1 MGWGIMNKKTAA
13 LLFSA
18 AYFASL
24 SASQAADV
32 VKNTADTRNSAFQ
45 ISPYV
50 WMTGLKGDVSPFKLA
65 PTVEVDK
72 SFGDVL
78 KDIDFAGFVD
88 FYYRQ
93 DRFVF
98 SGDIMYVN
106 VSDAQAVG
114 PKRFDASIIGL
125 PLDFDISNA
134 KIKVNS
140 TTFNSTL
147 TAGYRLVDEPNVSF
161 DLLGGVRLWR
171 VSNEVSIAANV
182 SLDGLPIADGTL
194 SLKKSFGWVDPI
206 IAARSMIAITD
217 KISVL
222 LNADIGGFG
231 AGSKLTW
238 QVLGTVNYSFNENW
252 AASIGYKHMAVNYD
266 RGGRVF
272 DTKLSGPVMAVTY
285 RF

>member
-1 MGWGIMNKKTAA
+1 MNKKPAVLLFTAA
-13 LLFSA
+13 YLAS
-18 AYFASL
+18 FAP
-24 SASQAADV
+24 AQAADMAI
-32 VKNTADTRNSAFQ
+32 KTAETSNSSLQ

-50 WMTGLKGDVSPFKLA
+50 WMTGLKGDVSPFRLA

-72 SFGDVL
+72 NFSDVL

-147 TAGYRLVDEPNVSF
+147 TAGYRLVDEPNISF

-171 VSNEVSIAANV
+171 VSNEVSIAADV
-182 SLDGLPIADGTL
+182 SLDGLPIADGAL
-194 SLKKSFGWVDPI
+194 SLKKSFGWVDPLI
-206 IAARSMIAITD
+206 VARSKISITD
-217 KISVL
+217 KVSVL
-222 LNADIGGFG
+222 LNADVGGFG

-252 AASIGYKHMAVNYD
+252 TASIGYKHMAVNYD

>member
-1 MGWGIMNKKTAA
+1 MNKKSAA
-13 LLFSA
+13 LLIMA
-18 AYFASL
+18 MYTATLAP
-24 SASQAADV
+24 SQAADA
-32 VKNTADTRNSAFQ
+32 VKNTPDTSNTSFQ

-65 PTVEVDK
+65 PTVYVDK
-72 SFGDVL
+72 GFGDVL

-93 DRFVF
+93 DRFIF

-106 VSDAQAVG
+106 VSDAQAFG
-114 PKRFDASIIGL
+114 PQRFDATAIGL
-125 PLDFDISNA
+125 PVDFDVSGA

-140 TTFNSTL
+140 KMFNSTL
-147 TAGYRLVDEPNVSF
+147 TAGYRLVDEPNVTL

-171 VSNEVSIAANV
+171 VSNELSISADV
-182 SLDGLPIADGTL
+182 TLDDLPIADGTL
-194 SLKKSFGWVDPI
+194 HLKKSFGWVDPL
-206 IAARSMIAITD
+206 IAARSLISVTD
-217 KISVL
+217 KISVM

-231 AGSKLTW
+231 VGSKLTW
-238 QVLGTVNYSFNENW
+238 QVLGTVNYSFNANW
-252 AASIGYKHMAVNYD
+252 TASVGYKHMAVNYD
-266 RGGRVF
+266 HGGHVF

>member
-1 MGWGIMNKKTAA
+1 MNKKPAV
-13 LLFSA
+13 LLFTA
-18 AYFASL
+18 AYFASF
-24 SASQAADV
+24 APAQAADMAI
-32 VKNTADTRNSAFQ
+32 KTAETSNSSFQ

-50 WMTGLKGDVSPFKLA
+50 WMTGLKGDVSPFRLA

-72 SFGDVL
+72 NFSDVL

-147 TAGYRLVDEPNVSF
+147 TAGYRLVDEPNISF

-171 VSNEVSIAANV
+171 VSNEVSIAADV
-182 SLDGLPIADGTL
+182 SLDGMPIADGAL
-194 SLKKSFGWVDPI
+194 SLKKSFGWVDPLI
-206 IAARSMIAITD
+206 VARSKISITD
-217 KISVL
+217 KVSVL
-222 LNADIGGFG
+222 LNADVGGFG

-252 AASIGYKHMAVNYD
+252 TASIGYKHMAVNYD

>member
-1 MGWGIMNKKTAA
+1 MNKKPAVLLFTAA
-13 LLFSA
+13 YLAF
-18 AYFASL
+18 FAP
-24 SASQAADV
+24 AQAADMAI
-32 VKNTADTRNSAFQ
+32 KTAETSNSSFQ

-50 WMTGLKGDVSPFKLA
+50 WMTGLKGDVSPFRLA

-72 SFGDVL
+72 NFSDVL

-106 VSDAQAVG
+106 VSDAQAIG

-147 TAGYRLVDEPNVSF
+147 TAGYRLVDEPNISF

-171 VSNEVSIAANV
+171 VSNEVSIAADV
-182 SLDGLPIADGTL
+182 SLDGLPIADGAL
-194 SLKKSFGWVDPI
+194 SLKKSFGWVDPLI
-206 IAARSMIAITD
+206 VARSKISITD
-217 KISVL
+217 KVSVL
-222 LNADIGGFG
+222 LNADVGGFG

-252 AASIGYKHMAVNYD
+252 TASIGYKHMAVNYD